1 MIFCVIYYKLFSY
14 YILYYIIYYQGRIKL
29 FYGRGLSTN
38 VGHHGLQTRKNSK
51 ITPAATP

>member
-1 MIFCVIYYKLFSY
+1 MIFCIIYYKLFSY

-38 VGHHGLQTRKNSK
+38 VHGLQTTKNSK